1 MNWRA
6 MPPLASLRAFAALAE
21 ARSVSAAGQ
30 MLNVSHAAVSQQ
42 IRALEAHLG
51 VRLVARNGRGVI
63 LTNEGAQLAR
73 AVTEGFA
80 AMARAVEE
88 ITGADAERPLQIS
101 TTPAFAA
108 NWLMPRIGDFRCG
121 HPDVDLMLNPTADL
135 VDLTP
140 GGIDI
145 GIRFGNGDW
154 PGLDVD
160 LLFHT
165 DIVVVAAKSLI
176 GDREIS
182 EPADLTGYPWLQEFG
197 TNEASD
203 WLESRGVTERRM
215 RGLTQVPG
223 HLVLDGLR
231 AGQGVVA
238 TTRAFIETDIAAGTV
253 RVLFGGAD
261 PDNGYWIVT
270 RPGVLRPAARAF
282 VAWLRRQS
290 DSGSQGHSPRIVK

>member
-1 MNWRA
+1 MNWRI
-6 MPPLASLRAFAALAE
+6 MPPLAALRAFAALAE
-21 ARSVSAAGQ
+21 ARSVSVAGQ
-30 MLNVSHAAVSQQ
+30 MLNVSHAAISQQ

-51 VRLVARNGRGVI
+51 VRLVVRNGRGVI

-80 AMARAVEE
+80 AMARSVEA

-101 TTPAFAA
+101 TTPTFAA
-108 NWLMPRIGDFRCG
+108 NWLMPRIGDFRND

-135 VDLTP
+135 VELMP

-145 GIRFGNGDW
+145 AIRFGNGDW
-154 PGLDVD
+154 PDLEVD

-165 DIVVVAAKSLI
+165 EIVVAAARSLV
-176 GDREIS
+176 GDREITQ
-182 EPADLTGYPWLQEFG
+182 PADLTGYPWLQEFG

-203 WLESRGVTERRM
+203 WLQGMGVTERRM

-238 TTRAFIETDIAAGTV
+238 TTRAFIEADIEAGTV
-253 RVLFGGAD
+253 RVLFGGSGEV
-261 PDNGYWIVT
+261 NGYWIVT
-270 RPGVLRPAARAF
+270 RPGVLRPSARAF
-282 VAWLRRQS
+282 VTWLRRQS
-290 DSGSQGHSPRIVK
+290 DSGSQFLPAKFVK